1 MRFLALLLLAPILAV
16 LGWMYL
22 HYARSRPRSPAQRRI
37 DAAALWV
44 ATLGAVAICL
54 AAYDTVPLPGIEH
67 ATGLR
72 ASGAI
77 WRQVFPPLCGYG
89 VFTGVLFVALGARRW
104 WRH

>member
-22 HYARSRPRSPAQRRI
+22 HYAKSRPRTPAQRRV
-37 DAAALWV
+37 DTTALWI

-54 AAYDTVPLPGIEH
+54 AAYDTVSLPGIEH

-77 WRQVFPPLCGYG
+77 WQQVFPPLCGYG
-89 VFTGVLFVALGARRW
+89 VFTGVLFVALGLRRW
-104 WRH
+104 WRR